1 MITIKLNYGVGSYRD
16 LPDQNVLMA
25 SKFLLHQN
33 VQTGILRTYIL
44 EPCQKFKLC
53 YVKYFL

>member
-25 SKFLLHQN
+25 SKFLLHQY
-33 VQTGILRTYIL
+33 VQTGIFRT
-44 EPCQKFKLC
+44 
-53 YVKYFL
+53 

>member
-16 LPDQNVLMA
+16 LPDQNVLMS

-33 VQTGILRTYIL
+33 VQTGIFRT
-44 EPCQKFKLC
+44 
-53 YVKYFL
+53 